1 MLATQAASGPNSAN
15 RNHASFRFTQTARR
29 ERNRGYIE
37 ASERKSVYEAN
48 IGRLWSA

>member
-15 RNHASFRFTQTARR
+15 RNDASFRFTQTARR

-37 ASERKSVYEAN
+37 ERGRKSMYEAN
-48 IGRLWSA
+48 IGRSWSA